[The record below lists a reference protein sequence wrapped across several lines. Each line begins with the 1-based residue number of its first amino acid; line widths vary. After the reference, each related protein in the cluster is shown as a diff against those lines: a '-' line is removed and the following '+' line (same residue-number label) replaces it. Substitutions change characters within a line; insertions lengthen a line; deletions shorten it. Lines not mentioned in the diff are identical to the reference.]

1 MHTSPPFTGSP
12 RITMLTDF
20 GTADGYVA
28 AMKGVIAELAPTA
41 LIDDAAHDIAPGDV
55 HAAAWALAGYWRRYP
70 LATVHIVVV
79 DPGVGGPR
87 RALAIGADGR
97 FLVGPDNGVLSRVL
111 SQVTAPRVVAIEN
124 EVGPSG
130 SVAPTF
136 HGRDVFAPAA
146 AHLAVGRPIGDLGRD
161 IADPVMLE
169 LPQATA
175 RGGNVHGEVVHVDR
189 FGNLITNIDAR
200 LVAGPARVVIL
211 GSSCRLLRTY
221 ADAEPGALV
230 AVIGSQ
236 NVLEIAIR
244 DGSAA
249 DALPARRG
257 ELVVVEPALP

>member
-1 MHTSPPFTGSP
+1 MHTSRPITASPP

-28 AMKGVIAELAPTA
+28 AMKGVIAALAPAA
-41 LIDDAAHDIAPGDV
+41 LIDDAAHDIVPGDV

-70 LATVHIVVV
+70 PATVHIVVV

-87 RALAIGADGR
+87 RALAIEADGR
-97 FLVGPDNGVLSRVL
+97 FLVGPDNGALSRVL
-111 SQVTAPRVVAIEN
+111 SQVTAPHVVVIEHD
-124 EVGPSG
+124 VSSG

-161 IADPVMLE
+161 IADPVMLVQ
-169 LPQATA
+169 PQATA
-175 RGGNVHGEVVHVDR
+175 RGGHVHGEVVHVDR
-189 FGNLITNIDAR
+189 FGNLITNIDAN
-200 LVAGPARVVIL
+200 LAAGAARVVIL

-221 ADAEPGALV
+221 ADVEPGALV

-236 NVLEIAIR
+236 NLLEIAIR

-249 DALPARRG
+249 DTLHARRG
-257 ELVVVEPALP
+257 ELVVVEPVGP